1 MDIRMC
7 LIVGKIEG
15 SGGGQQQVLCL
26 VFHLPYFQLLFHP
39 GVLL

>member
-1 MDIRMC
+1 MC